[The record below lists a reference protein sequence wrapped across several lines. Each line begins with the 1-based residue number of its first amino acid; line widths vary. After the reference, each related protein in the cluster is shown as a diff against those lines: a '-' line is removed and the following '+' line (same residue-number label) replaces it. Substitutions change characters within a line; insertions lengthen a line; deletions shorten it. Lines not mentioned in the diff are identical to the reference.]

1 MSLDGLLCILSGC
14 HIVYCWRVMID
25 IKLIT
30 MGFVDCVQG
39 RNYVDVDKD
48 VVLN

>member
-1 MSLDGLLCILSGC
+1 
-14 HIVYCWRVMID
+14 MID